1 MICLPCGSANRDV
14 RKLDDHRSIFDL
26 PKMAK
31 VERLKSRPQVSEIGT
46 SETTTRDNAQKRG
59 HNIDIVREQHPHRR
73 TERHPYVSPDE
84 IFRDVARIALTVA
97 TKHGFVLG
105 GGVAWL
111 VNGLVDRPTE
121 DVDLFTDT
129 AGGVE
134 AAAGEV
140 ATALTEAGYRVV
152 REEGDDLFAGMSAD
166 IQEFLVATDDRALR
180 LTLCRLDRQNK
191 PVVMDLGPVM
201 HLDDLV
207 ATKVAALVNRREV
220 RDYIDVAA
228 ALERYPLDRILALA
242 RTADPALDP
251 EDIADAGR
259 YLDRLDD
266 ARFTLYGLTPD
277 NIATLRQRLANW
289 PRTPSI

>member
-1 MICLPCGSANRDV
+1 MTD
-14 RKLDDHRSIFDL
+14 F
-26 PKMAK
+26 
-31 VERLKSRPQVSEIGT
+31 
-46 SETTTRDNAQKRG
+46 
-59 HNIDIVREQHPHRR
+59 
-73 TERHPYVSPDE
+73 Y
-84 IFRDVARIALTVA
+84 RDVARVALTVA
-97 TKHGFVLG
+97 EKHGFVLG

-129 AGGVE
+129 EGGVA

-140 ATALTEAGYRVV
+140 SSALTAAGYRVV
-152 REEGDDLFAGMSAD
+152 REQGDELFEGMDDDL
-166 IQEFLVATDDRALR
+166 QEFVVAGTDRALR
-180 LTLCRLDRQNK
+180 LTLCRLDRHRA

-228 ALERYPLDRILALA
+228 ALERYPLPRVLELAHA
-242 RTADPALDP
+242 ADPALDP
-251 EDIADAGR
+251 DDIADAGR

-266 ARFTLYGLTPD
+266 ARFALYGLD
-277 NIATLRQRLANW
+277 AEGIAELRARLAGW
-289 PRTPSI
+289 PR

>member
-1 MICLPCGSANRDV
+1 VS
-14 RKLDDHRSIFDL
+14 
-26 PKMAK
+26 
-31 VERLKSRPQVSEIGT
+31 VESF
-46 SETTTRDNAQKRG
+46 
-59 HNIDIVREQHPHRR
+59 
-73 TERHPYVSPDE
+73 Y
-84 IFRDVARIALTVA
+84 RDVAKVALTVA

-129 AGGVE
+129 DGGVA

-140 ATALTEAGYRVV
+140 AAALTGAGYRAG
-152 REEGDDLFAGMSAD
+152 REEGDELFAGMD
-166 IQEFLVATDDRALR
+166 DNLQEFVVSGDGQALR
-180 LTLCRLDRQNK
+180 LTLCRLDRHRA
-191 PVVMDLGPVM
+191 PVVMELGPVM

-228 ALERYPLDRILALA
+228 ALERYPLERILELA
-242 RTADPALDP
+242 RAVDPAI
-251 EDIADAGR
+251 EHADIADAGR

-266 ARFTLYGLTPD
+266 ARFALYGMDAPQ
-277 NIATLRQRLANW
+277 IAELRGRLKDW
-289 PRTPSI
+289 PRA

>member
-1 MICLPCGSANRDV
+1 M
-14 RKLDDHRSIFDL
+14 
-26 PKMAK
+26 
-31 VERLKSRPQVSEIGT
+31 
-46 SETTTRDNAQKRG
+46 
-59 HNIDIVREQHPHRR
+59 
-73 TERHPYVSPDE
+73 
-84 IFRDVARIALTVA
+84 A

-129 AGGVE
+129 AGGVD

-140 ATALTEAGYRVV
+140 VAALTAAGYRVV
-152 REEGDDLFAGMSAD
+152 REEGDDLFDGMSD
-166 IQEFLVATDDRALR
+166 DLQEFLVAAETRALR
-180 LTLCRLDRQNK
+180 LTLCRLDRRNA

-207 ATKVAALVNRREV
+207 ATKVAALVSRREV

-228 ALERYPLDRILALA
+228 ALERYPLQRILELA
-242 RTADPALDP
+242 HAADPALEP
-251 EDIADAGR
+251 ADIADAGR

-266 ARFTLYGLTPD
+266 ARVVLYGMSREQ
-277 NIATLRQRLANW
+277 IGQLRERLAEW
-289 PRTPSI
+289 PRT